1 MNARPLALGIVFCLM
16 AMPKQMSCS
25 GHCILF
31 KSPQYLECC
40 GADST
45 RRSTATSCSAVW
57 ALPHG
62 FRGMGLR
69 ARHHLHCEGVIIL
82 RGGHSEDDSDVASP
96 RSRRSED
103 SADTKRPGK
112 RRRAADTHGRAVQDF
127 PGASGREEAV
137 KDEQKR
143 LEASFIAAVV
153 DGNVVALSA
162 LAARGACV
170 NKPAANSSTAE
181 SALHLAGRCL
191 HSYIRIMP
199 HFPP

>member
-1 MNARPLALGIVFCLM
+1 MNARPLALGIVFCLV
-16 AMPKQMSCS
+16 ALPKQMSCS

-31 KSPQYLECC
+31 KYPQYLECC

-45 RRSTATSCSAVW
+45 GRPTATSCSTVW

-69 ARHHLHCEGVIIL
+69 AMPRHHLHCEGVIIL
-82 RGGHSEDDSDVASP
+82 RGGHFEDDSDVAGP
-96 RSRRSED
+96 RSRCSED
-103 SADTKRPGK
+103 S
-112 RRRAADTHGRAVQDF
+112 ADTHGRAVKDF

-137 KDEQKR
+137 NDEQER
-143 LEASFIAAVV
+143 LEESFIAAVV

-162 LAARGACV
+162 LAARGARV

-191 HSYIRIMP
+191 HP
-199 HFPP
+199 

>member
-1 MNARPLALGIVFCLM
+1 
-16 AMPKQMSCS
+16 MSCA
-25 GHCILF
+25 G
-31 KSPQYLECC
+31 

-45 RRSTATSCSAVW
+45 GRPTATSGSAVW
-57 ALPHG
+57 VLQHG
-62 FRGMGLR
+62 FRGVGFR
-69 ARHHLHCEGVIIL
+69 ARHLHCEGVIIL

-96 RSRRSED
+96 RSRCSED
-103 SADTKRPGK
+103 SAGTKRPGK

-127 PGASGREEAV
+127 PGTRGSEEAV
-137 KDEQKR
+137 KDEQER

-162 LAARGACV
+162 LAERGARV

-191 HSYIRIMP
+191 HP
-199 HFPP
+199 